1 MNDSENVKK
10 DICHKPVLLQEVLHF
25 LAPQP
30 GKVYVDVT
38 LGGGGH
44 TRAILQT
51 EPSCI
56 VIGMD
61 WDESVINS
69 TGAVLEQEFPG
80 RFIPV
85 WSNFSKINAALQKI
99 GYTKVDGVLADFGTS
114 QIQIAQTPGL
124 SLYQNKFLDMRMSKN
139 LFKVTAYDVIKHYSQ
154 KDLAKIF
161 FEYGQERY
169 GHKIAQ
175 AIVEARKKADIKT
188 TVQLAKLIETIVPHA
203 KQSKIHVATKVF
215 QALRIYVNK
224 ELDNIQAFLVNST
237 KVSNR
242 DSRLVCISFHSL
254 EDRLVKQFFKELD
267 KNKQIPVE
275 ILTPKVCVATQEELL
290 VNRSARSA
298 KLRALHF
305 DI

>member
-10 DICHKPVLLQEVLHF
+10 DILHKPVLLQEVLHF
-25 LAPQP
+25 LAPRP
-30 GKVYVDVT
+30 GKIYVDVT

-44 TRAILQT
+44 TRAILQA
-51 EPSCI
+51 EPSCT

-61 WDESVINS
+61 WDESVIQS
-69 TGAVLEQEFPG
+69 TGVALQQEFPG

-85 WSNFSKINAALQKI
+85 WGNFSKINAALQKI
-99 GYTKVDGVLADFGTS
+99 GYTKVDGILADFGTS

-124 SLYQNKFLDMRMSKN
+124 SIYQNKFLDMRMSKN
-139 LFKVTAYDVIKHYSQ
+139 LFQVTAYDVVKNYSQ
-154 KDLAKIF
+154 KDLARIF

-169 GHKIAQ
+169 GNKIAQ
-175 AIVEARKKADIKT
+175 AIVEARKKSDIKT
-188 TVQLAKLIETIVPHA
+188 TVQLAKLIETIVPHG
-203 KQSKIHVATKVF
+203 KNSKIHVATKVF

-224 ELDNIQAFLVNST
+224 ELENIQAFLVNST
-237 KVSNR
+237 KILDH

-254 EDRLVKQFFKELD
+254 EDRLVKVFFKDLQ
-267 KNKQIPVE
+267 KNKQIPVS
-275 ILTPKVCVATQEELL
+275 ILTPKVCVATKEELL

-298 KLRALHF
+298 KLRALQF

>member
-10 DICHKPVLLQEVLHF
+10 DVHHKPVLLQEVLHF
-25 LAPQP
+25 LAPRP
-30 GKVYVDVT
+30 GKIYVDVT

-44 TRAILQT
+44 TRAILQA
-51 EPSCI
+51 EPDCK

-61 WDESVINS
+61 WDESVIQT
-69 TGAVLEQEFPG
+69 TGFLLQQEFPG

-85 WSNFSKINAALQKI
+85 WGNFSKINTALQKI
-99 GYTKVDGVLADFGTS
+99 GYTKVDGILADFGTS

-139 LFKVTAYDVIKHYSQ
+139 LFKVTAYDVIKNYSQ

-161 FEYGQERY
+161 FDYGQERY
-169 GHKIAQ
+169 GNKIAQ
-175 AIVEARKKADIKT
+175 AIVEMRKKSEIKT
-188 TVQLAKLIETIVPHA
+188 TVQLAKLIETIVPHG
-203 KQSKIHVATKVF
+203 KNSKIHVATKVF

-224 ELDNIQAFLVNST
+224 ELENIQAFLVNST
-237 KVSNR
+237 KVLAY

-254 EDRLVKQFFKELD
+254 EDRLVKQFFRDLQ
-267 KNKQIPVE
+267 KNTLLAID